1 MERALCLHCMPDS
14 LPCGY
19 QRLYFGAEFCPWR
32 FPSAAELRAALQAC
46 RDGGWSL
53 TLLTPVIW
61 EPFLPILRAALAE
74 LLPLFSATDEVVIS
88 DWGALEMIREI
99 APNQTLVLGRVL
111 SGQKRGPQIL
121 DLQLNAA
128 QADYFRNCRWSSS
141 AALALLQ
148 EQGIQ
153 RVELDNLLQGLEP
166 LPAGLVGSL
175 HYPYAM
181 VTSSRNCPFAGGRS
195 EAACPR
201 PCGEIFTLSS
211 ADQSPPLLQAG
222 NTQFLQLDN
231 LPAELSLLGIDRL
244 IEHPQL
250 PR

>member
-1 MERALCLHCMPDS
+1 MEQALCLHRLPDT

-32 FPSAAELRAALQAC
+32 YPRVAELRRALRAC
-46 RDGGWSL
+46 RAAGWNMS
-53 TLLTPVIW
+53 LLTPVLW
-61 EPFLPILRAALAE
+61 EPFLPTLRASLAE
-74 LLPLFSATDEVVIS
+74 LLPLFTEADEVVIS
-88 DWGALEMIREI
+88 DWGTLRLVREL
-99 APNQTLVLGRVL
+99 APRQPLVLGRVL
-111 SGQKRGPQIL
+111 SGQKRGPQVL
-121 DLQLNAA
+121 DLALNAA
-128 QADYFRNCRWSSS
+128 QADYFRSCSWSSLE
-141 AALALLQ
+141 ALALLQ

-166 LPAGLVGSL
+166 LPDGLSGSL

-195 EAACPR
+195 ERGCPR
-201 PCGEIFTLSS
+201 PCGEVFSLSTDDM
-211 ADQSPPLLQAG
+211 APPLLQAG
-222 NTQFLQLDN
+222 NTQFLQLET
-231 LPAELSLLGIDRL
+231 LPADLPRLGVDRV